1 MNGGHI
7 RRRGVNSFEL
17 KFDTGRDPVTGK
29 RAVRYQSF
37 KGSRKEA
44 QAKLIELL
52 SESARGVLVDATK
65 ETLATFM
72 DRWARDWAVSNL
84 GAKTH
89 ERYLQLIANQLGP
102 RIGAMPVQRIKP
114 VHLNSLY
121 SQLLQSGGIDGG
133 PLAPQTVGHVH
144 RLLRRILGHA
154 AQWGVIASN
163 PAALVSPPRVAQS
176 EIEII
181 REDEIKLVLDALR
194 GRNLPLYTIA
204 TLALATGMRRGELLA
219 LRWKDV
225 EFEPGRV
232 MVSRSLEQTRKGLC
246 FKEPKTR
253 HGRRSITIP
262 PAVVA
267 DLRAHWKASQE
278 QRLALGLG
286 RSAPDDLVFTMWDGS
301 PRKPNALTND
311 WLRAS
316 TVCGRRINLHALR
329 RTHASSLIAAG
340 IDILTISRRL
350 GHANPKITLSVYGHL
365 YGNTDDKA
373 AQAVEAMFAR
383 IGTNA

>member
-1 MNGGHI
+1 MRGHI
-7 RRRGVNSFEL
+7 RRRGERSWEI
-17 KFDTGRDPVTGK
+17 KFDLGIDPVTGK
-29 RAVRYQSF
+29 RLVRYQSI
-37 KGSRKEA
+37 KGTKKEA
-44 QAKLIELL
+44 QAKLTELL
-52 SESARGVLVDATK
+52 SEAARGVLVDASK
-65 ETLATFM
+65 ETLSEFM
-72 DRWARDWAVSNL
+72 DRWDPDWASHNVSL
-84 GAKTH
+84 KTA
-89 ERYLQLIANQLGP
+89 ERYRQLITNQIKP
-102 RIGAMPVQRIKP
+102 HFGAMLVQKIKP

-121 SQLLQSGGIDGG
+121 ATLLQSGGIDGG
-133 PLAPQTVGHVH
+133 PLSRAYGRTRAQIAAPGP
-144 RLLRRILGHA
+144 RARGA
-154 AQWGVIASN
+154 WGVIAAN
-163 PAALVSPPRVAQS
+163 PAALVHPPRVAQT

-181 REDEIKLVLDALR
+181 REDEIKIVLNALR
-194 GRNLPLYTIA
+194 SRNLPLYTIA
-204 TLALATGMRRGELLA
+204 TTALATGMRRGELLA

-225 EFEPGRV
+225 DLDGGKLRV
-232 MVSRSLEQTRKGLC
+232 EQSIEQTRTGLR
-246 FKEPKTR
+246 FKSPKTK
-253 HGRRSITIP
+253 HGRRTITIP

-286 RSAPDDLVFTMWDGS
+286 RSAPNDLVFTMWDGS

-316 TVCGRRINLHALR
+316 AVIGRRISLHALR
-329 RTHASSLIAAG
+329 HTHASSLIAAG

-383 IGTNA
+383 IGTE

>member
-1 MNGGHI
+1 MSGHI
-7 RRRGVNSFEL
+7 RRRGERSWEL
-17 KFDTGRDPVTGK
+17 KFDLGRDPVTGK
-29 RAVRYQSF
+29 RQIRYASV
-37 KGSRKEA
+37 KGSRKDA
-44 QAKLIELL
+44 QAKLTELL
-52 SESARGVLVDATK
+52 SEAARGVLVDASK
-65 ETLATFM
+65 ETLAAFM
-72 DRWARDWAVSNL
+72 DRWDRDWASHNVSL
-84 GAKTH
+84 KTV
-89 ERYLQLIANQLGP
+89 ERYRQLITNQIKPHL
-102 RIGAMPVQRIKP
+102 GAMPVQKIKA
-114 VHLNSLY
+114 VHLNTLY
-121 SQLLQSGGIDGG
+121 ATLLQSGGIEGG
-133 PLAPQTVGHVH
+133 PLATQTVGHVH
-144 RLLRRILGHA
+144 RLLRRMLGHA

-163 PAALVSPPRVAQS
+163 PAALVSPPRVAQG

-181 REDEIKLVLDALR
+181 REDEIKIVLAALR

-204 TLALATGMRRGELLA
+204 TVALATGMRRGELLA
-219 LRWKDV
+219 LRWKDLDLDGGKLRV
-225 EFEPGRV
+225 EQ
-232 MVSRSLEQTRKGLC
+232 SLEQTRAGLR
-246 FKEPKTR
+246 FKSPKTK

-316 TVCGRRINLHALR
+316 AVTGRRINLHALR
-329 RTHASSLIAAG
+329 HTHASSLIAAG
-340 IDILTISRRL
+340 VDILTISRRL

-383 IGTNA
+383 IGKGE